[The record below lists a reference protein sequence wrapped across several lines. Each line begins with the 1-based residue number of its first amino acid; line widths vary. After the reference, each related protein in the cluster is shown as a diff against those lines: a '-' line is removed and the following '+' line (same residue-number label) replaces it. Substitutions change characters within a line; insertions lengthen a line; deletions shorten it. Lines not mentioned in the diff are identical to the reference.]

1 MASTLSGVATLTGTI
16 IGSGILAIPFV
27 AQKAGLWTGIAVI
40 AALGLVML
48 LINLMLGEIML
59 KTKKHHQLTGYAE
72 KYFGKTGKTLMALS
86 VFIGIFGALSAQIIG
101 EGEAI
106 SAMTGIS
113 VTLGAAI
120 FYIIMSIL
128 IFQSIKVFE
137 KSELLMGVIKAG
149 LLAIIL
155 TVLFSYQGFSVE
167 NEYFSMNKI
176 LIPFGVVLFSL
187 LGTSVIPE
195 VRRELGNNTKKLRNI
210 IILSSIIPIIV
221 YILFTLAV
229 IGATK
234 GQTTEVATLGLAS
247 MFGKAGILMNLFAVI
262 TMATAYLGLSFAV
275 KDMLATDYKIKEST
289 SAFISILIPA
299 IILLI
304 SKSFIDLISIA
315 GAIGGGIAI
324 VLILLMHD
332 KKGDRTP
339 EYKINMPKI
348 IKYVLM
354 ALFILGAVA
363 ALIY

>member
-1 MASTLSGVATLTGTI
+1 MASTLSGIATLTGTI

-27 AQKAGLWTGIAVI
+27 AQKAGLWTGITVI
-40 AALGLVML
+40 IALGLVML
-48 LINLMLGEIML
+48 LINLMLGEVML

-101 EGEAI
+101 EGAALNAI
-106 SAMTGIS
+106 TNIS
-113 VTLGAAI
+113 TTATAAI

-137 KSELLMGVIKAG
+137 KSELLMGIIKTG
-149 LLAIIL
+149 LFTIIL
-155 TVLFSYQGFSVE
+155 ALLFTNNGFSISSQA
-167 NEYFSMNKI
+167 FSINNI

-187 LGTSVIPE
+187 LGTSAIPE
-195 VRRELGNNTKKLRNI
+195 VKKELGNNTKKLRNI

-229 IGATK
+229 IGTTK
-234 GQTTEVATLGLAS
+234 GQTTEVATIGLAS
-247 MFGKAGILMNLFAVI
+247 MFGKAGIIMNLFAII

-275 KDMLATDYKIKEST
+275 KDMLTTDYKIKEST
-289 SAFISILIPA
+289 SAFITILIPA
-299 IILLI
+299 LILLI
-304 SKSFIDLISIA
+304 SKSFISLISIA

-332 KKGDRTP
+332 KRGDKTP
-339 EYKINMPKI
+339 EYKIKVPTI
-348 IKYVLM
+348 IKYVLI

-363 ALIY
+363 ALLY